1 MSERPDLNMLM
12 RIPLGY
18 ALPGNELRYNTAS
31 APSGTASGAAR
42 FHGEG
47 RLTMPE
53 RHAIALKT
61 DAKMLANNPEWAVL
75 TLALS
80 VSDGE
85 PLETGP
91 ARRVW

>member
-1 MSERPDLNMLM
+1 MPEWSDLNVLM
-12 RIPLGY
+12 SILLGY

-31 APSGTASGAAR
+31 TPSGTASGAAR

-47 RLTMPE
+47 GLPMPE

-61 DAKMLANNPEWAVL
+61 DAKMLANDPEWAVL

-80 VSDGE
+80 GSDGE
-85 PLETGP
+85 PLETEP
-91 ARRVW
+91 ARRVR